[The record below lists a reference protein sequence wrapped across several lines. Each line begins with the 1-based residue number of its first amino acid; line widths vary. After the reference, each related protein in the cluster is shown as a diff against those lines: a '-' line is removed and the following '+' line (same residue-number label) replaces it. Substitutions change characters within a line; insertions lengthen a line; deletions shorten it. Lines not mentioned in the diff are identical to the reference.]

1 MKIARSLFV
10 FSGMRTRVGTD
21 RRAVRHVLR
30 RAWPPRPTQMWG
42 AVLWMGL
49 FAICLTVTPLA
60 RAGELQDG
68 WSALAG
74 YQTGRALKTFETH
87 RESADSA
94 TAREA
99 RFGYA
104 VALLDDQPITASK
117 LDESRRLFTALADS
131 GTDDF
136 AQGARFFL
144 GRIAQ
149 HHVVEPNALEA
160 SRQFRQLISEHVDSV
175 WAQTALSRLALLEI
189 YELNPKAAPADRIA
203 AAEKLLADARTPK
216 AECEVHYVIANAICF
231 YRLSTAGA
239 LPHLLAAERLDRLGW
254 NERREVLV
262 QIAELSRL
270 AGNAQQAAE
279 YYRKFLAENPRD
291 QRHYIVQERLNALV
305 SANVAP

>member
-68 WSALAG
+68 WSALAV
-74 YQTGRALKTFETH
+74 YQTGRALKTFETQ

-117 LDESRRLFTALADS
+117 LDESRRLFTALAEKMS
-131 GTDDF
+131 PKL
-136 AQGARFFL
+136 GATTQR
-144 GRIAQ
+144 
-149 HHVVEPNALEA
+149 
-160 SRQFRQLISEHVDSV
+160 
-175 WAQTALSRLALLEI
+175 
-189 YELNPKAAPADRIA
+189 NP
-203 AAEKLLADARTPK
+203 
-216 AECEVHYVIANAICF
+216 
-231 YRLSTAGA
+231 
-239 LPHLLAAERLDRLGW
+239 
-254 NERREVLV
+254 
-262 QIAELSRL
+262 
-270 AGNAQQAAE
+270 
-279 YYRKFLAENPRD
+279 
-291 QRHYIVQERLNALV
+291 
-305 SANVAP
+305 